1 MTTDSQASSVPE
13 GSTMEP
19 AIMING
25 AFAASDMR
33 DIFSAV
39 GIEATDMQGF
49 AVLAAMDAIKKGL
62 PIEHNPFVR
71 ALNQRIVNAK
81 D

>member
-1 MTTDSQASSVPE
+1 MDSQETREQGLV
-13 GSTMEP
+13 GMEP

-25 AFAASDMR
+25 AFAASDMQE
-33 DIFSAV
+33 IFAAV

-49 AVLAAMDAIKKGL
+49 AVLAAMDTIKKGL

-71 ALNQRIVNAK
+71 ALYQRIVNEK
-81 D
+81 E

>member
-1 MTTDSQASSVPE
+1 
-13 GSTMEP
+13 MEP

-25 AFAASDMR
+25 AFAASDMKA
-33 DIFSAV
+33 IFAAV

-49 AVLAAMDAIKKGL
+49 AVLAAMDTIKKGL

-71 ALNQRIVNAK
+71 ALNQRIVN
-81 D
+81 